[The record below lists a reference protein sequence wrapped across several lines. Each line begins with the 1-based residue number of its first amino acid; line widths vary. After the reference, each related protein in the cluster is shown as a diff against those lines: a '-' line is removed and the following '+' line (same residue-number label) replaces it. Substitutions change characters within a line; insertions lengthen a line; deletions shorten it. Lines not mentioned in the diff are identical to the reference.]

1 MAIILRGKTTC
12 PLCGKTIAADDAV
25 RGFPAFLKSTH
36 RLGKFSD
43 AAFHETCLAAS
54 SDAAE
59 VQVLFEK
66 WQAIWDNRPL
76 DLKSVAEMDA
86 WGKSALAEF
95 NAEAERVDAQ
105 KPSLGS
111 DSPLS

>member
-1 MAIILRGKTTC
+1 MAILLRNKTTC
-12 PLCGKTIAADDAV
+12 PLCGKVIATDDAV

-43 AAFHETCLAAS
+43 ATFHENCLATSA
-54 SDAAE
+54 DATE
-59 VQVLFEK
+59 VQVLYEK
-66 WQAIWDNRPL
+66 WQAIWVNRPL

-95 NAEAERVDAQ
+95 NEEAERVDAQ
-105 KPSLGS
+105 KPSPPS
-111 DSPLS
+111 DSPPT